1 MNINNPDDWK
11 FIASNKYGSGTVVTA
26 TFKDHS
32 GEVLREF
39 EVDHTDPT
47 GQYNRGFI
55 ATPVVDRAVTIYDSL
70 LGLVEINTNYG
81 R

>member
-1 MNINNPDDWK
+1 MKFQKGDLVAVDVSGWYQTIGIVLDDEPDRRP
-11 FIASNKYGSGTVVTA
+11 
-26 TFKDHS
+26 H
-32 GEVLREF
+32 
-39 EVDHTDPT
+39 
-47 GQYNRGFI
+47 GFI